1 MYIYPSPSIL
11 KICTVT
17 GAEFFPPY
25 VNHEPCRKTFLV
37 LGVEPQLDDVVDGD
51 VRLVQLQVDGLGH
64 VEHVP
69 RPVGLM
75 LLLLLV
81 MVPAPPSALG
91 GGPVGLG
98 IDVLPRRQIRQLP
111 ELVVVGVDVP
121 DEAGAAGEE
130 PAGEGEEG
138 ADARHDRGHDQCD
151 GQLDA
156 QDRLTKMSYKVKCQ
170 KGERVN

>member
-1 MYIYPSPSIL
+1 M
-11 KICTVT
+11 
-17 GAEFFPPY
+17 
-25 VNHEPCRKTFLV
+25 
-37 LGVEPQLDDVVDGD
+37 DGD
-51 VRLVQLQVDGLGH
+51 VRRVQLQVDGLGH

-69 RPVGLM
+69 RPVSLM

-81 MVPAPPSALG
+81 VVPAPPSALG

-98 IDVLPRRQIRQLP
+98 VDELPGREAGELP

-170 KGERVN
+170 KGEKVN